1 MVIYNKKIKY
11 NIHLSHSLDL
21 GENEMN
27 FKEIDD
33 ATIDIALKV
42 FELDSIIDRVI
53 KDIENYYS
61 KFETNPKLISE
72 IDFLKEWKNSK
83 KKQIFEI
90 VTNNYINKLTY
101 ELEKSLKVKIE
112 AYIKHIN
119 LMKSKEDC
127 LYKYEKLSNLIIQIP
142 AKINYFLEK
151 ELVVE
156 NHKEIK
162 HQVKQ
167 NSIIKSENKKTS
179 PIDEMSFY
187 FGYNDSWQ
195 DLAA

>member
-90 VTNNYINKLTY
+90 VTNNYINKLTC
-101 ELEKSLKVKIE
+101 ELE
-112 AYIKHIN
+112 
-119 LMKSKEDC
+119 
-127 LYKYEKLSNLIIQIP
+127 
-142 AKINYFLEK
+142 
-151 ELVVE
+151 
-156 NHKEIK
+156 
-162 HQVKQ
+162 
-167 NSIIKSENKKTS
+167 
-179 PIDEMSFY
+179 
-187 FGYNDSWQ
+187 
-195 DLAA
+195 

>member
-1 MVIYNKKIKY
+1 
-11 NIHLSHSLDL
+11 
-21 GENEMN
+21 MN

-72 IDFLKEWKNSK
+72 IDFLEEWKNGK

-90 VTNNYINKLTY
+90 VTNNYINKLTC

-187 FGYNDSWQ
+187 FGYNNSWKY
-195 DLAA
+195 LAA

>member
-11 NIHLSHSLDL
+11 NIYLSNSLDL

-72 IDFLKEWKNSK
+72 IDFLEEWK
-83 KKQIFEI
+83 IGRAH
-90 VTNNYINKLTY
+90 V
-101 ELEKSLKVKIE
+101 
-112 AYIKHIN
+112 
-119 LMKSKEDC
+119 
-127 LYKYEKLSNLIIQIP
+127 
-142 AKINYFLEK
+142 
-151 ELVVE
+151 
-156 NHKEIK
+156 
-162 HQVKQ
+162 
-167 NSIIKSENKKTS
+167 
-179 PIDEMSFY
+179 
-187 FGYNDSWQ
+187 
-195 DLAA
+195 

>member
-11 NIHLSHSLDL
+11 NIHLSNSLDL

-72 IDFLKEWKNSK
+72 IDFLKEWQNSK

-90 VTNNYINKLTY
+90 VTNNYINKLTC
-101 ELEKSLKVKIE
+101 ELEKSLEVKIE

-127 LYKYEKLSNLIIQIP
+127 LYKYEKLSNLIVQIP

-151 ELVVE
+151 GLVVE

-162 HQVKQ
+162 YQVKQ

-179 PIDEMSFY
+179 LIDEMSFC